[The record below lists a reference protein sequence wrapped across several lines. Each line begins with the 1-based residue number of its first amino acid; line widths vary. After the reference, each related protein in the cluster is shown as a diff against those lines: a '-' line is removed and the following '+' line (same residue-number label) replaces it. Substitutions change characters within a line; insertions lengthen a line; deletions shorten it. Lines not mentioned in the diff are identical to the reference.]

1 MGIADAAA
9 PGEDLSAT
17 ALGGVLGDRPLRAYP
32 ALLSTEADALAW
44 ARAGA
49 PSGAVVVADY
59 QVSPRGRSG
68 RPWEVR
74 AGEGLGF
81 SIVVR
86 PELPALREGW
96 LYVAASAALADVL
109 GTGGALTW
117 PDEAWAADARVGA
130 VGVHAELGA
139 AAVEWAVVTV
149 LADRATPPR
158 GALLAGLLRAIEA
171 RLASPDEAVLTDYR
185 SRCATLGR
193 RVRAR
198 MIPMS
203 PDGPQVVGEAVDVRT
218 DGGLVLATDRGSRV
232 VVLPQHL
239 GVLEDPAT
247 PGAAPPEPGSRLSG

>member
-1 MGIADAAA
+1 MGIGDTSTS
-9 PGEDLSAT
+9 GEDLSVT
-17 ALGGVLGDRPLRAYP
+17 ALRGVLGDRPLRAYP

-74 AGEGLGF
+74 VGEGLGF
-81 SIVVR
+81 SMVVR
-86 PELPALREGW
+86 PELAALREGW

-109 GTGGALTW
+109 DAEGSLTW
-117 PDEAWAADARVGA
+117 PDELWTADARAGA
-130 VGVHAELGA
+130 VGVHAELGEP
-139 AAVEWAVVTV
+139 AVEWAVVTV
-149 LADRATPPR
+149 LADDARAPR
-158 GALLAGLLRAIEA
+158 GDLLAGLLRAIEE
-171 RLASPDEAVLTDYR
+171 RLTGPDERVLADYR
-185 SRCATLGR
+185 RRCSTLGR

-218 DGGLVLATDRGSRV
+218 DGGLVVVTGRGSRV

-247 PGAAPPEPGSRLSG
+247 SDPATFSP